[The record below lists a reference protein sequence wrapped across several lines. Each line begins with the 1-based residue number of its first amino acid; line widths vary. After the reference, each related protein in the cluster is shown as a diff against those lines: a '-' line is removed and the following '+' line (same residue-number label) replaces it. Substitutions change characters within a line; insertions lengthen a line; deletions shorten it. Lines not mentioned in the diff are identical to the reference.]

1 MPKGGQFVSETNIQ
15 NEKVYEPLLASIEGA
30 LRNEPAAAHAF
41 AALMWMVGDA
51 ARKGRGRVFITKIVN
66 ASINVAYEHTSDHRD
81 DHQTA
86 LERFKRVLADE
97 CDAKSDRSAINSQW
111 IAAPAFNVRQAVSAE
126 G

>member
-1 MPKGGQFVSETNIQ
+1 MVSNMPKGGQFVSETNIQ
-15 NEKVYEPLLASIEGA
+15 NEKVYEPLPASIEGA
-30 LRNEPAAAHAF
+30 LRNEPAPAHAF

-66 ASINVAYEHTSDHRD
+66 ASIKVAYEHTSDHRD

-97 CDAKSDRSAINSQW
+97 CD
-111 IAAPAFNVRQAVSAE
+111 
-126 G
+126 